1 MHCNLTPGKFNL
13 AALREAAIRNKT
25 IIGVQATLLATLLV
39 LCGPAEAAA
48 LKTEAARGFDRYV
61 RLTEERMHAEL
72 QPGAAFL
79 WVDGLPEVRRRDA
92 QGELQRG
99 DVVMERLE
107 TPDPAVPRQTP
118 GAMIH
123 HWIGTVFI
131 PGTSLQRVVMLLQD
145 YDHHSIYYSP
155 EVTKSK
161 TLERTGDDFKIQY
174 RLTQTKIVTVVLDTD
189 FEVHYERLDAV
200 RAQSRSYSTR
210 IVEIE
215 HPGGPNERALPPEND
230 DGFLWRLNS
239 YWRFSESDDGVYV
252 QCEAISLTRDIPT
265 GLNWLIGPFIESI
278 PRESLEFTLRSTRAA
293 VLGGGLHGSR

>member
-1 MHCNLTPGKFNL
+1 MLGKFIL
-13 AALREAAIRNKT
+13 PALREAAIRNKT
-25 IIGVQATLLATLLV
+25 IIALRATLLATLLV
-39 LCGPAEAAA
+39 LPRLGEAATLKAEAS
-48 LKTEAARGFDRYV
+48 RGFDQYV
-61 RLTEERMHAEL
+61 RLTEEHMQTAL

-79 WVDGLPEVRRRDA
+79 WVDGLPEARRRDA
-92 QGELQRG
+92 HGELQHG
-99 DVVMERLE
+99 SVVMERLE
-107 TPDPAVPRQTP
+107 TRVPAGPTQTP

-131 PGTSLQRVVMLLQD
+131 PGTSLQQVLAVLQD

-161 TLERTGDDFKIQY
+161 TLERTGDDFKMQY
-174 RLTQTKIVTVVLDTD
+174 RLTQTRIVTVVLDTD
-189 FEVHYERLDAV
+189 FDVHYKRLDGARV
-200 RAQSRSYSTR
+200 QSRSYSTR

-215 HPGGPNERALPPEND
+215 HPGEPDERALPPGND
-230 DGFLWRLNS
+230 HGFLWRLNS
-239 YWRFSESDDGVYV
+239 YWRFSEADRGVYV

-278 PRESLEFTLRSTRAA
+278 PRASLEFTLRSTRAA

>member
-1 MHCNLTPGKFNL
+1 LIKFNL
-13 AALREAAIRNKT
+13 AAFREAAIRNKT
-25 IIGVQATLLATLLV
+25 IVALRAASLASLLV
-39 LCGPAEAAA
+39 LSGPAKAAA
-48 LKTEAARGFDRYV
+48 LKSEAARGFDRYV
-61 RLTEERMHAEL
+61 RLTEERVRTEL

-79 WVDGLPEVRRRDA
+79 WVDGLPEARRLHA
-92 QGELQRG
+92 HSELQHG
-99 DVVMERLE
+99 TVVMERLE
-107 TPDPAVPRQTP
+107 TRDAAGPTQTP

-131 PGTSLQRVVMLLQD
+131 PGASLQQVLTLLQD
-145 YDHHSIYYSP
+145 YDYHSIYYSP

-161 TLERTGDDFKIQY
+161 TLERTGDDFTIQY

-189 FEVHYERLDAV
+189 FEVHYERLGAV
-200 RAQSRSYSTR
+200 HAQSRSYSTR

-215 HPGGPNERALPPEND
+215 HPGASNERALPAGND

-239 YWRFSESDDGVYV
+239 YWRFSEPDHGVYV
-252 QCEAISLTRDIPT
+252 QCEAISLTRNIPT

>member
-1 MHCNLTPGKFNL
+1 LIKFNL
-13 AALREAAIRNKT
+13 AAFQEAAMRNKT
-25 IIGVQATLLATLLV
+25 IVALQGIFLATLLALPRPTEGAELK
-39 LCGPAEAAA
+39 AEAG
-48 LKTEAARGFDRYV
+48 RGFDRYV
-61 RLTEERMHAEL
+61 HLTEERMQAEL
-72 QPGAAFL
+72 RPGAAFL
-79 WVDGLPEVRRRDA
+79 WVDELPEARRLDA
-92 QGELQRG
+92 RADLQHG
-99 DVVMERLE
+99 NVVMERLE
-107 TPDPAVPRQTP
+107 TRDTAGPTQTP

-131 PGTSLQRVVMLLQD
+131 PGTSLQQVLTLLQD

-161 TLERTGDDFKIQY
+161 ILERTGDDFKIHY
-174 RLTQTKIVTVVLDTD
+174 RLTQKRIVTVVLDTD
-189 FEVHYERLDAV
+189 FEVHYERLSAV
-200 RAQSRSYSTR
+200 RAESRSYSTR

-215 HPGGPNERALPPEND
+215 RPGGSNERALALGND

-239 YWRFSESDDGVYV
+239 YWRFSEAEHGVYV

-293 VLGGGLHGSR
+293 VLGGGLSGSR